1 MKGEIIEH
9 IINQKDMLYRK
20 ENIQKYIDMVEKKI
34 FIRDT
39 FDRAIASIFELVIEK
54 HINPKEIDLTT
65 FSHIYLEK
73 IEREGID
80 LGVAGKILL
89 LAWKILKMQSEEI
102 IRDMEMRDYEEAN
115 YIDDIP
121 DWYGDDEAFNF
132 TRKVIENDIPIM
144 PKIRRNAPRKITLVE
159 LINAFEEAKEEIK
172 NRVNKRKTRKII
184 SPSTIGDHAHKEDI
198 TQDLDYVMRKIK
210 KLKGKEISIKKIA
223 DGKNIVSVLLPLL
236 FLAKDGFLEIWQE
249 DFPYG
254 EIYIKV
260 KHGDKENS

>member
-54 HINPKEIDLTT
+54 QINPKEIDLTT

-73 IEREGID
+73 IEREGIN

-102 IRDMEMRDYEEAN
+102 IRDMEMREEDENN

-121 DWYGDDEAFNF
+121 DWYGDDDAFNF

-144 PKIRRNAPRKITLVE
+144 PKIRRNTPRKITLVE
-159 LINAFEEAKEEIK
+159 LINAFEEAKEEMK
-172 NRVNKRKTRKII
+172 HRKRKRKTRKII
-184 SPSTIGDHAHKEDI
+184 SPSTIGEHAHKEDI
-198 TQDLDYVMRKIK
+198 EKDLSYVMKKIS
-210 KLKGKEISIKKIA
+210 KLNGKAVPLKSISDGRNMISI
-223 DGKNIVSVLLPLL
+223 LLPVL
-236 FLAKDGFLEIWQE
+236 FLAKEGVLEIWQE
-249 DFPYG
+249 NFPYG
-254 EIYIKV
+254 DIYIRV
-260 KHGDKENS
+260 KHGNKENS